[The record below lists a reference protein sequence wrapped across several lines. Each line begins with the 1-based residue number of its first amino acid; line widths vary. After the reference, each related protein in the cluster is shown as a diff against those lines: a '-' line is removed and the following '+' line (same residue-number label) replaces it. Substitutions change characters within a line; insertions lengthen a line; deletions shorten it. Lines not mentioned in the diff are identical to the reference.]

1 MADSDFPFR
10 FTGALWSNLTSD
22 PGTAVL
28 ITDGRGRV
36 VWLDASALSLFFP
49 ADASSSGVVGKVWV
63 GGTETGWL
71 GEWLVLLR
79 RIAQDG
85 RARVMRCIWRGY
97 QTFFWVHPVTGDEVG
112 SGVDEGLGVDRE
124 PGRGPMDGEGFG
136 EGQGSREVRFLVI
149 ARRITQDV
157 VEGAGRMG
165 GTPAGAGLA
174 EGGLE
179 MIESGY
185 ADLGPLS
192 VLSSR
197 ELEVLALLGQGMSA
211 KEIAGVLHRS
221 PKTVENHRNA
231 IGNKLGVGDRVLLAA
246 MARRAGLTRADAG
259 KKRIRAAG

>member
-1 MADSDFPFR
+1 MPDTDFPFR
-10 FTGALWSNLTSD
+10 FSGALWSSLTAD

-28 ITDGRGRV
+28 ISDSRGRA
-36 VWLDASALSLFFP
+36 VWVDQGALSMFFEP
-49 ADASSSGVVGKVWV
+49 GATVSVVLGRPWV
-63 GGTETGWL
+63 GGSDAGWL
-71 GEWLVLLR
+71 SEWLVVLR
-79 RIAQDG
+79 QIAEDG
-85 RARVMRCIWRGY
+85 RARVVRCIWRGY
-97 QTFFWVHPVTGDEVG
+97 QTFFWVHTVDAGGTAPESG
-112 SGVDEGLGVDRE
+112 SGGGAGASGSSAAGLAGATRREGVVGGNGAEALRY
-124 PGRGPMDGEGFG
+124 
-136 EGQGSREVRFLVI
+136 LVV

-157 VEGAGRMG
+157 VDGEGRPDVGVAGG
-165 GTPAGAGLA
+165 P
-174 EGGLE
+174 EV
-179 MIESGY
+179 IESGY

-259 KKRIRAAG
+259 KKRIRVAG